1 MQKNSSTGGK
11 IFVTYQPQIEFVGAF
26 CNPDHTCHFYPFRC
40 NKKSYNNLIFQMQ
53 NTIIANCDFHECETF
68 CLFGKKIGIVKND
81 IEFISIQKKTLL
93 ILKWAMP
100 KKGCCSSINYIFKKN
115 I

>member
-53 NTIIANCDFHECETF
+53 NTIIAIFMNVKHFV
-68 CLFGKKIGIVKND
+68 CLGRKSELPKM
-81 IEFISIQKKTLL
+81 ISNL
-93 ILKWAMP
+93 
-100 KKGCCSSINYIFKKN
+100 SRSRRRHY
-115 I
+115 